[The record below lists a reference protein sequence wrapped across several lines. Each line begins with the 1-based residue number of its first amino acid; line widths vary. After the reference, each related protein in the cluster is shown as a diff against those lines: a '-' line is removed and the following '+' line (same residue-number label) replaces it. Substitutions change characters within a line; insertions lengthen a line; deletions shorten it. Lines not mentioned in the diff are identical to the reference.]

1 MHLIQKNSFQAFDP
15 LLLTCILTMGKTV
28 VSSELYEKYKFGRHC
43 GLNGILIVHS
53 VPEVLPHARVSVDSR
68 SIDRDGC
75 LDAYI

>member
-1 MHLIQKNSFQAFDP
+1 
-15 LLLTCILTMGKTV
+15 MGKTV

-53 VPEVLPHARVSVDSR
+53 VPEVLPHARVSEDGR